1 MTDRR
6 PRFAYIQRLAEDL
19 LDEGGVAKAPVPVDR
34 LAKLKGCR
42 VIKYDIKNISGVLF
56 RSSDGVVIGV
66 NSKHPP
72 QRQRFTVAHE
82 LGHFLLHEGEAVHYD
97 KDYMVS
103 LRSGLSSEGTD
114 IEEIEANFFAAS
126 LLMPDR
132 FLRNDPRAAEMDVED
147 GRAIKALANGYA
159 VSTQAMTHRLL
170 RLAARR
176 PAES

>member
-6 PRFAYIQRLAEDL
+6 PRFAYIQRLAENL

-42 VIKYDIKNISGVLF
+42 VVKYDIRDISGVLF

-66 NSKHPP
+66 NSRHAV

-82 LGHFLLHEGEAVHYD
+82 LGHFLLHEGDTVRYD
-97 KDYMVS
+97 RDYRIS
-103 LRSGLSSEGTD
+103 LRSDLSSEGTD

-132 FLRNDPRAAEMDVED
+132 FLREDPRGAEMDVED
-147 GRAIKALANGYA
+147 GKAIKAFANAYG
-159 VSTQAMTHRLL
+159 VSAQAMTHRLL
-170 RLAARR
+170 RMAARR
-176 PAES
+176 PAGS